1 MSVCVHMR
9 EGEAQS
15 RPGEPARRGAD
26 TEPILFFFYHFL
38 LSWAQGLS
46 GASSFSQGINKGTF
60 FSVIMIK
67 IIIINTAVTY
77 ISPASLSPDLKTL
90 GK

>member
-1 MSVCVHMR
+1 MSVCVHMC

-15 RPGEPARRGAD
+15 WPGEPAQRGAD
-26 TEPILFFFYHFL
+26 TEAILFYLFFYHFL

-67 IIIINTAVTY
+67 NNNN
-77 ISPASLSPDLKTL
+77 
-90 GK
+90 